1 MGDAS
6 KTVAW
11 RSNLPVSTMRWTGP
25 DTWRSPSTIT
35 AMLPCTKN
43 PSDRALM
50 FTHRGSTGWD
60 EPIEQQARP
69 VARIATDRGRE
80 RAHLRDELSRR
91 DAVLDEGLRRHRA
104 VAHLVPPSHIVGGL
118 RHTG

>member
-1 MGDAS
+1 M
-6 KTVAW
+6 W
-11 RSNLPVSTMRWTGP
+11 WTGP

-35 AMLPCTKN
+35 AMLPCTTN
-43 PSDRALM
+43 PSDRPLM

-60 EPIEQQARP
+60 ERIEEQARP

-104 VAHLVPPSHIVGGL
+104 VAHLRPSVSHRRREFVVAPHWL
-118 RHTG
+118 ECDSSECA